1 MIPPE
6 KKKKNQFMRVG
17 LMLKKRKRIMREGL
31 MLLKKQKEP
40 EWLNEKSVTPTLYG
54 RVLTFQCKVFAYSAV
69 RVFSTHAG
77 VWGFGG
83 STRGTCSRI

>member
-6 KKKKNQFMRVG
+6 KRKKKKESIYEGRINAE
-17 LMLKKRKRIMREGL
+17 KRKRIMREGL

-54 RVLTFQCKVFAYSAV
+54 RVLTFQCKVFAYSD
-69 RVFSTHAG
+69 
-77 VWGFGG
+77 
-83 STRGTCSRI
+83 SRSARRAQ